1 MSPTDRSRRPF
12 KLALFLLIVLTATSA
27 CAASALVLLA
37 TDEPS
42 ATGATR
48 ESAGTVFFRRAGNAG
63 RQFGDWLASPRIPHR
78 FIARVQ
84 RAFQRFIDRFTP
96 GDETRFFSLKGTLRP
111 PFSATQQPFTLL

>member
-1 MSPTDRSRRPF
+1 MSPINRLRRHPYR
-12 KLALFLLIVLTATSA
+12 LALFLLIALTATSA

-48 ESAGTVFFRRAGNAG
+48 ESAGAAFFRRAGNAG
-63 RQFGDWLASPRIPHR
+63 RQLGDWLASPRIPHR

-84 RAFQRFIDRFTP
+84 RAFQRFIDRFMP
-96 GDETRFFSLKGTLRP
+96 GDETRVFSLRGRLSQP
-111 PFSATQQPFTLL
+111 VSAI